1 MKNMTL
7 RLDDQDAAILEM
19 IARIEGR
26 PIADL
31 LREAVER
38 LIGQRGTDPEFMAQY
53 HRSVEESSK
62 LFERFSKD
70 R

>member
-26 PIADL
+26 PIAEV
-31 LREAVER
+31 LRESVEW
-38 LIGQRGTDPEFMAQY
+38 LIAQRAADAGFMAKY
-53 HRSVEESSK
+53 HQAVEESSK

-70 R
+70 Q